1 MVLKLYFLRIKT
13 TFPAGVCSS
22 LLHLLSPSWP
32 CWWEV
37 LFAFALPPYIC
48 LAVLFWFE
56 SGTHRIQLSD
66 RLSFMYHLVLI
77 LPCSLSLLWLLLESQ
92 PWHITTPGGSNLIW
106 EDQYELVS
114 QRLRFKF
121 FVFIF
126 SIQKIVGMS
135 TINLKECLLFL
146 QVIFFF
152 RCSCMMVMSLLR
164 TFVAVYLILDLEI
177 TSRTAYVSEK
187 LH

>member
-1 MVLKLYFLRIKT
+1 MFLFAAFAQPFLALLMRGFIRLCSASLYLLS
-13 TFPAGVCSS
+13 SS
-22 LLHLLSPSWP
+22 LLIWKWHPQNP
-32 CWWEV
+32 
-37 LFAFALPPYIC
+37 A
-48 LAVLFWFE
+48 
-56 SGTHRIQLSD
+56 D

-106 EDQYELVS
+106 EDQYLLVS

-135 TINLKECLLFL
+135 TINLKECLPFL
-146 QVIFFF
+146 QIIFFLQMQLYDGDVF
-152 RCSCMMVMSLLR
+152 AQDFHCCLFDPRSWNN
-164 TFVAVYLILDLEI
+164 F
-177 TSRTAYVSEK
+177 
-187 LH
+187 